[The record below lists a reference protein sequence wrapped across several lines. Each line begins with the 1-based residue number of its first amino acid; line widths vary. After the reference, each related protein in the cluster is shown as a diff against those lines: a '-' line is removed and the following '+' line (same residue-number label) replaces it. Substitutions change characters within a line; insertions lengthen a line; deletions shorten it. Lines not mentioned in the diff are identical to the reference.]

1 LGAVFSK
8 GGHMPNVAKPS
19 VRFFHSAALRKRTDA
34 VLSRIERDADATQHA
49 NALSSVVVELTEAGL
64 DYYFL
69 RPLQESKFGFVAR
82 QTANLG
88 MSGALRVMSPIIGRI
103 LAGADTPQLRG
114 VARHIRHLTESTV
127 GEKRCPTRG
136 IWTPPVK

>member
-1 LGAVFSK
+1 MAAALSK

-19 VRFFHSAALRKRTDA
+19 VRFFHSPALRKRTDA
-34 VLSRIERDADATQHA
+34 VLARIEGDDDATRHA
-49 NALSSVVVELTEAGL
+49 SALSSVVVALTETGL

-69 RPLQESKFGFVAR
+69 RPLREAKFGFVAR

-103 LAGADTPQLRG
+103 LAGADTAQLRG
-114 VARHIRHLTESTV
+114 VARHIRHLTEGSP
-127 GEKRCPTRG
+127 GEKRRPTRG
-136 IWTPPVK
+136 

>member
-1 LGAVFSK
+1 
-8 GGHMPNVAKPS
+8 MAKPS

-34 VLSRIERDADATQHA
+34 VLARIERDDDATPHA
-49 NALSSVVVELTEAGL
+49 SALSSVVVELTEAGL
-64 DYYFL
+64 GYYFL

-82 QTANLG
+82 QTASLG

-114 VARHIRHLTESTV
+114 VAHHIRHLTEGSA
-127 GEKRCPTRG
+127 GEKRRPTGSRS
-136 IWTPPVK
+136 